1 MTRLAY
7 HSHVKNTRQMVSELL
22 NMRNG
27 QSPVSVCQSSF
38 GKLRSSEKCWYY
50 IPNIRNTLWIGAK
63 VKVEINKKMEN
74 ESEWESGMSEITW
87 ACSNR
92 GNKEN
97 KLGQSK
103 AKHFHRRACQ
113 LLRVLLEANLPK
125 QTNLYSGFISEY
137 QKYICQ
143 YKQTRNYGSI
153 FEYQE

>member
-1 MTRLAY
+1 M
-7 HSHVKNTRQMVSELL
+7 
-22 NMRNG
+22 
-27 QSPVSVCQSSF
+27 
-38 GKLRSSEKCWYY
+38 
-50 IPNIRNTLWIGAK
+50 WIGAK

-153 FEYQE
+153 FEYEEKSLEYLPNKCIFLLNFLIEKNTFRYFAGNRITFCF